1 MSAEIYLTDRLKTA
15 IDQCEWLSESLPF
28 AYVPLAK
35 TTYMAN
41 KVWQHMQ
48 RIGSKCEPQIAD
60 CRPHRL
66 RDTFAV
72 RALLKGIPLEDVS
85 KLLCHKSIAVT
96 EKYYAAWIASRAIA
110 S

>member
-1 MSAEIYLTDRLKTA
+1 MDVGKPALCVHAADQDLLHGDQGVAEMR
-15 IDQCEWLSESLPF
+15 
-28 AYVPLAK
+28 
-35 TTYMAN
+35 
-41 KVWQHMQ
+41 
-48 RIGSKCEPQIAD
+48 RIGAHCDPKITD

-85 KLLCHKSIAVT
+85 KLLGHQSVAVT
-96 EKYYAAWIASRAIA
+96 EKYYAPWIASRKRRLERLLFETLVEAKG